1 LGWLCLWIRILI
13 ADLSNDGQ
21 RPAVSVII
29 PAYNAA
35 GFISET
41 LQSVFAQ
48 TYRDFEII
56 VVNDGSPDTAAL
68 EAVLRPFA
76 DRLVYLPQEN
86 RGVSAARNTGIRA
99 ARGRYVAFLDS
110 DDLWEPEFLA
120 AQMGML
126 ERDPPWIWSTRT
138 A

>member
-1 LGWLCLWIRILI
+1 M
-13 ADLSNDGQ
+13 ADLSTNGH
-21 RPAVSVII
+21 RSVVSVII

-35 GFISET
+35 GLISET

-48 TYRDFEII
+48 TYRDFETI

-76 DRLVYLPQEN
+76 DRLVYLRQEN
-86 RGVSAARNTGIRA
+86 RGVSAARNAGIRA
-99 ARGRYVAFLDS
+99 AQGRYVAFLDS
-110 DDLWEPEFLA
+110 DDLWEPGFPRRPRWACSNATL
-120 AQMGML
+120 
-126 ERDPPWIWSTRT
+126 PWTWSTQT